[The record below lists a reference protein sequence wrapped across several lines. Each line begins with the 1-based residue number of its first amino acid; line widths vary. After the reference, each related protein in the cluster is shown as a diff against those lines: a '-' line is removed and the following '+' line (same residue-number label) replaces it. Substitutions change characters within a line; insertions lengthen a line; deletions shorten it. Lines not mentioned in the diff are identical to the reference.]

1 MNTVFLKGYATQDFH
16 KQTIGNKNTS
26 CLNFTIGISQSFKN
40 ERGNIEKKSM
50 FFNVVIYGQYAEK
63 IQKIE
68 KGDLVILQGKLN
80 QDIWEKDGNKHS
92 KVNIV
97 ASRINIFKKQTQ
109 QNNEDKLSL
118 QEIQEA
124 ISQ

>member
-1 MNTVFLKGYATQDFH
+1 
-16 KQTIGNKNTS
+16 
-26 CLNFTIGISQSFKN
+26 
-40 ERGNIEKKSM
+40 M

-92 KVNIV
+92 KVNII
-97 ASRINIFKKQTQ
+97 ASRINIFKKQPQ